1 MFVKRAPLSYF
12 ITRQEYAVIY
22 FQKIN
27 LQPIKRVHNIW
38 RFVLVYLL
46 FTLNKFHTF
55 FSVLIVPFEV
65 NVAWY
70 APGSILRF
78 RLNSQPLL

>member
-27 LQPIKRVHNIW
+27 LQPIKRAHNIW
-38 RFVLVYLL
+38 FCLGVFIVH
-46 FTLNKFHTF
+46 FEQVSHF
-55 FSVLIVPFEV
+55 F
-65 NVAWY
+65 
-70 APGSILRF
+70 
-78 RLNSQPLL
+78 

>member
-27 LQPIKRVHNIW
+27 LQPIKRAHNIW
-38 RFVLVYLL
+38 LCLGVFIVHFEQVS
-46 FTLNKFHTF
+46 HF

-78 RLNSQPLL
+78 